1 MLHPPC
7 LSWRWWAPLLI
18 VIIFETRV
26 CAQTVVYQDWRG
38 DDTMDVGSGWK
49 LSSWFGYFYDESFP
63 WIYHETQGWLY
74 SESVS
79 SESVWFWD
87 QNIGWIWTS
96 DESYPY
102 LFIYETSAWVTDLGD
117 VRLTEKEETAKTLD
131 TLVSE
136 NSDAARALIDEIVG
150 HKDIRYIAVFIEL
163 MRAQE
168 VFIQVAI
175 DRTIIIDTL
184 EALSGE
190 NFGSNWAAWVEWYGL
205 TDLAPPSGFT
215 SWKGRL
221 LSNID
226 PEFGDFLSDDF
237 PSRIRTEEILWGGV
251 LVDGIPPLDNPKRLL
266 AEAATYLEPTDLVF
280 GISIN
285 GDARAYPLR
294 IMDWHEMANEVIGG
308 VPVSLAYCTLCGA
321 AIAYDGRVAE
331 GITYNFGT
339 SGFLFRSNKLM
350 YDRQTRTLWNQF
362 TGKPVLGTLAG
373 TDLRLSIL
381 PLVLTDWAS
390 WQERNPH
397 TTVLDID
404 TGYSRPY
411 ANGRAYGS
419 YFGSP
424 ETLFPVAQRRDLL
437 DTKDQIYALEIEGI
451 PKAYPIETLTEE
463 QVVNDIIGD
472 TPVVLI
478 AQSGIA
484 TVDFVETPFP
494 LTYSAGAEV
503 RAYNRGELN
512 FNPGLNAGSVI
523 DSEGQVWSITE
534 EALISEE
541 GIKVPRING
550 HLAYWFGWYAFF
562 PNTLVYGIEDE

>member
-18 VIIFETRV
+18 VIVFETRV
-26 CAQTVVYQDWRG
+26 CAQTVVYQDWRS

-49 LSSWFGYFYDESFP
+49 HSSWFGYFYDESFP

-102 LFIYETSAWVTDLGD
+102 LFISETSAWVTDLGD

-205 TDLAPPSGFT
+205 TDLALPSGFT

-226 PEFGDFLSDDF
+226 PEFGDFLNDDF
-237 PSRIRTEEILWGGV
+237 PSRIRTEEILWGACLLMASLLLIIRKGYWLKRQLTWNPRTSFSGSLLTVTPALILYV
-251 LVDGIPPLDNPKRLL
+251 LWTGTKWPMK
-266 AEAATYLEPTDLVF
+266 
-280 GISIN
+280 
-285 GDARAYPLR
+285 
-294 IMDWHEMANEVIGG
+294 
-308 VPVSLAYCTLCGA
+308 SLAACP
-321 AIAYDGRVAE
+321 
-331 GITYNFGT
+331 
-339 SGFLFRSNKLM
+339 FLLLTTRSVE
-350 YDRQTRTLWNQF
+350 
-362 TGKPVLGTLAG
+362 P
-373 TDLRLSIL
+373 LSRMMA
-381 PLVLTDWAS
+381 V
-390 WQERNPH
+390 
-397 TTVLDID
+397 
-404 TGYSRPY
+404 
-411 ANGRAYGS
+411 
-419 YFGSP
+419 
-424 ETLFPVAQRRDLL
+424 
-437 DTKDQIYALEIEGI
+437 
-451 PKAYPIETLTEE
+451 
-463 QVVNDIIGD
+463 
-472 TPVVLI
+472 
-478 AQSGIA
+478 
-484 TVDFVETPFP
+484 
-494 LTYSAGAEV
+494 
-503 RAYNRGELN
+503 
-512 FNPGLNAGSVI
+512 
-523 DSEGQVWSITE
+523 
-534 EALISEE
+534 
-541 GIKVPRING
+541 
-550 HLAYWFGWYAFF
+550 
-562 PNTLVYGIEDE
+562 